1 MFDPKLLIH
10 GQGTLNYH
18 YLDKLEFVLKNALS
32 EYPRTFAIRIDLHLS
47 PSWFNNDM
55 PSCAPNLSS
64 DLMARFTRSL
74 MAQIDSYR
82 QQLTKHGKRAHP
94 CKLRYYWVRE
104 RETSCSSHYHA
115 LLFVN
120 KDLFWRLGSF
130 NSENHTVSSMI
141 QKAWLS
147 ALRLKGNDEYRA
159 LVHFPDNATYVLD
172 RNQPDFT
179 DHYNA
184 FVYRASYLA
193 KERSKAYSAS
203 DRSIGYSQK

>member
-10 GQGTLNYH
+10 SQGTLNYH

-32 EYPRTFAIRIDLHLS
+32 EYPRTLAIRIDLHLS

-82 QQLTKHGKRAHP
+82 QQLTKHGKRVHP

-104 RETSCSSHYHA
+104 KHRVPRITMLFYSSIKISSGDWG
-115 LLFVN
+115 LLTR
-120 KDLFWRLGSF
+120 KIT
-130 NSENHTVSSMI
+130 H
-141 QKAWLS
+141 
-147 ALRLKGNDEYRA
+147 
-159 LVHFPDNATYVLD
+159 
-172 RNQPDFT
+172 
-179 DHYNA
+179 
-184 FVYRASYLA
+184 
-193 KERSKAYSAS
+193 
-203 DRSIGYSQK
+203 